1 VSHYFLDSSALLKRY
16 VVEPGSAWIRT
27 ITSARDENTILIS
40 SITPVE
46 IVSGVMR
53 RRREG
58 LVTVRI
64 ARSLRLLI
72 DRHASREYD
81 VVGLT
86 EQVVKRAQDLL
97 EHHPLRAF
105 DAIQLASAL
114 QSNERLL
121 DAQLSPVTFVSAD
134 TRLLFTAE
142 DEGLTTVD
150 PNTRS

>member
-16 VVEPGSAWIRT
+16 VVESGSAWIRSV
-27 ITSARDENTILIS
+27 TSANDENTILIS

-58 LVTVRI
+58 LVTDRV
-64 ARSLRLLI
+64 AQSLRLLI
-72 DRHASREYD
+72 DRHASREYE

-86 EQVVKRAQDLL
+86 DQVVKRVQDLL
-97 EHHPLRAF
+97 EHHALRAF

-114 QSNERLL
+114 ESNDRLL
-121 DAQLSPVTFVSAD
+121 AARLSPVTFASAD
-134 TRLLFTAE
+134 ARLLLAAA
-142 DEGLTTVD
+142 DEALMSVD
-150 PNTRS
+150 PSLHR